1 MECLRST
8 HSSWAILSLIIWI
21 RKDGRSVIMRQRK
34 RKDNKNNEKPR
45 LELEGQVRRM
55 IRTQIRKI
63 NTEERYIGQK

>member
-1 MECLRST
+1 MECPRST
-8 HSSWAILSLIIWI
+8 HSSWAILSLFIWI
-21 RKDGRSVIMRQRK
+21 RKDGRSVRMRQRK
-34 RKDNKNNEKPR
+34 RKNNKNNEKPR

>member
-1 MECLRST
+1 MECPRST
-8 HSSWAILSLIIWI
+8 HSSWAILSLFIWI
-21 RKDGRSVIMRQRK
+21 RKDGRSVRMRQRK

-55 IRTQIRKI
+55 ILTQIRKI

>member
-1 MECLRST
+1 
-8 HSSWAILSLIIWI
+8 
-21 RKDGRSVIMRQRK
+21 MRQRK